1 MEVGINI
8 FLVGTAVLVISGTA
22 ALFVGKRARLASWVG
37 TGGAVLG
44 SLLGMIPSLLVFVG
58 GEVPM
63 VLRAPWSFP
72 GGTFYLEIDSLSA
85 FFLAVLFV
93 IAFLGALFGVQYLQA
108 YREKKTLGPVWFFYN
123 LLIASMAWVITAH
136 NGLLFL
142 MAWEMMSIASFFLVI
157 FEREK
162 EEVRKAGWTYLVA
175 THIGTAF
182 LLIQFILLGRA
193 SSSLDFDTFRA
204 SAFLST
210 ETANAIFVL
219 GLVGFGTKMGII
231 PLHVW
236 LPEAHP
242 AAPSHVSAILSG
254 VMLKVGVY
262 GLLRTL
268 TFLGPPP
275 AWWGMTLVGIGLV
288 SGVGGVLYAL
298 GQHDL
303 KRLLA
308 YHSVENLGIITLGLG
323 LGLLGSAFNL
333 PALAVLGFAGGLL
346 HVLNHAL
353 FKSLL
358 FFGAGSVLQQTGTRE
373 MDRLG
378 GLLKKMP
385 VTGSM
390 FLLGSAAI
398 AGLPPLNGFASEILI
413 YLAAWQGLSVPDS
426 GTATAAVLG
435 LAGLA
440 LIGGLAAACFAKVF
454 GVVFLGE
461 PRTNCS
467 QNAREPGVAMRAP
480 MVVLGIFCLAL
491 GFGFVGFLSLLA
503 RPIGMF
509 SGLSSGAIEQTLAPF
524 QIGLLGLLW
533 IFVTLAAG
541 IGLLIFIRKML
552 LSSRSVRS
560 AGTWDCGYAR
570 PSARMQYTS
579 SSFAQPLVGFFGALL
594 GLKRALKPPAGYF
607 PQEGSFHSEVADVF
621 EERLYRPVFSGAR
634 QVLTFLRRLQG
645 GRVHVYVFYIA
656 VTLIFLLVWH
666 FGWGESIR

>member
-1 MEVGINI
+1 MGLGISL
-8 FLVGTAVLVISGTA
+8 FLIGTAVLVASGTA
-22 ALFVGKRARLASWVG
+22 ALFAGKRAWLATWVG

-44 SLLGMIPSLLVFVG
+44 SLLGLISSLFVFVG
-58 GEVPM
+58 GEVPSA
-63 VLRAPWSFP
+63 LRVPWSLP
-72 GGTFYLEIDSLSA
+72 GGMFYLEIDSLSA
-85 FFLAVLFV
+85 FFLAILFL
-93 IAFLGALFGVQYLQA
+93 IAILSALFGGGYLLA
-108 YREKKTLGPVWFFYN
+108 YRDKKALGPVWFFYN
-123 LLIASMAWVITAH
+123 LLIASMAWVITAR

-142 MAWEMMSIASFFLVI
+142 MAWEMMSITSFFLVM
-157 FEREK
+157 FDREK
-162 EEVRKAGWTYLVA
+162 EEVRIAGWTYLVA

-193 SSSLDFDTFRA
+193 SGSLDFDTFRA
-204 SAFLST
+204 SALLSP
-210 ETANAIFVL
+210 EMSNLIFVL

-242 AAPSHVSAILSG
+242 AAPSHVSALLSG

-308 YHSVENLGIITLGLG
+308 YHSVENLGIIVLGIG

-333 PALAVLGFAGGLL
+333 PVLVVLGFAGGLL

-358 FFGAGSVLQQTGTRE
+358 FFGAGSVLQQTDTRE

-426 GTATAAVLG
+426 GTA
-435 LAGLA
+435 
-440 LIGGLAAACFAKVF
+440 I
-454 GVVFLGE
+454 
-461 PRTNCS
+461 N
-467 QNAREPGVAMRAP
+467 
-480 MVVLGIFCLAL
+480 
-491 GFGFVGFLSLLA
+491 
-503 RPIGMF
+503 
-509 SGLSSGAIEQTLAPF
+509 
-524 QIGLLGLLW
+524 
-533 IFVTLAAG
+533 
-541 IGLLIFIRKML
+541 
-552 LSSRSVRS
+552 
-560 AGTWDCGYAR
+560 
-570 PSARMQYTS
+570 
-579 SSFAQPLVGFFGALL
+579 
-594 GLKRALKPPAGYF
+594 
-607 PQEGSFHSEVADVF
+607 
-621 EERLYRPVFSGAR
+621 
-634 QVLTFLRRLQG
+634 
-645 GRVHVYVFYIA
+645 
-656 VTLIFLLVWH
+656 
-666 FGWGESIR
+666 